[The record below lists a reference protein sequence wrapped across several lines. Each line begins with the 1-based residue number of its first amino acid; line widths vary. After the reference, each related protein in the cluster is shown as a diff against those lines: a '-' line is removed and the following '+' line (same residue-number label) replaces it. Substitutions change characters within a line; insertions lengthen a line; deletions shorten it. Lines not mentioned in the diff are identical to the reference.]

1 MSLNH
6 YTAMPGNPYIR
17 NALDQQTGQTVR
29 LVYATLAQ
37 AFETRTL
44 ILEQREHAATKAMHN
59 RAAFST
65 PATQRLAALRVELTE
80 RTTEPNDE

>member
-6 YTAMPGNPYIR
+6 YTAMPGNPYLR
-17 NALDQQTGQTVR
+17 NALDQQSGQTVR

-44 ILEQREHAATKAMHN
+44 ILEQREHAATESMHN
-59 RAAFST
+59 RPTFNT
-65 PATQRLAALRVELTE
+65 PANRKLEALRAELIE
-80 RTTEPNDE
+80 RTTEPDDE